1 MPYYAFSLL
10 RARWTG
16 KGRGGWS
23 WRELELIFRLT
34 DRMHCTSCL
43 LIGQDTDAVLSY
55 ATTANSRVR
64 VEKSESLILGNVRDF
79 DLIILQDWKQDMAD
93 SRFLPVPFQK
103 NKGEQIYLFNLRTGP
118 CLCLA
123 HKTYA
128 ERGTNLL
135 PLLRVQKYKNM
146 VDYSTDLSQTVS
158 VPQIRNPSLRAKVKK

>member
-79 DLIILQDWKQDMAD
+79 DLVILQDWKQDMAD

-118 CLCLA
+118 CRTLW
-123 HKTYA
+123 HKI
-128 ERGTNLL
+128 LDS
-135 PLLRVQKYKNM
+135 P
-146 VDYSTDLSQTVS
+146 SITVS
-158 VPQIRNPSLRAKVKK
+158 IDLGGVGIAFAYPQLNKRHYNAYV

>member
-1 MPYYAFSLL
+1 MSMFLFL
-10 RARWTG
+10 V
-16 KGRGGWS
+16 
-23 WRELELIFRLT
+23 I
-34 DRMHCTSCL
+34 
-43 LIGQDTDAVLSY
+43 LS
-55 ATTANSRVR
+55 
-64 VEKSESLILGNVRDF
+64 I
-79 DLIILQDWKQDMAD
+79 
-93 SRFLPVPFQK
+93 
-103 NKGEQIYLFNLRTGP
+103 